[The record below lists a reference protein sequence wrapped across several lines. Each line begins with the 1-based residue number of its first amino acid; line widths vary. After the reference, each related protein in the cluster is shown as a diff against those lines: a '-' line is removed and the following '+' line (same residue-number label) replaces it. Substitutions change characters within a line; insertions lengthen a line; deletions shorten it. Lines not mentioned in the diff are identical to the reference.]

1 MGEQSKQ
8 GVQQSLYTITH
19 TYTLILLLSLCMKCD
34 VDALLTIL
42 VETGIQ
48 LCGVDVLSTMGSRD
62 QTHILVLHNKS
73 FYEQGQCFL
82 TWGAVLSNDPFT
94 GAT

>member
-1 MGEQSKQ
+1 
-8 GVQQSLYTITH
+8 
-19 TYTLILLLSLCMKCD
+19 MKCD

-62 QTHILVLHNKS
+62 GTHITKLLVLLS
-73 FYEQGQCFL
+73 QGTDIFGS
-82 TWGAVLSNDPFT
+82 TFT
-94 GAT
+94 ES